1 MAERAI
7 LFDTSKCMA
16 CRACQIA
23 CKQWNELE
31 GEKTTNQGAYENPP
45 DLSHQTW
52 LKMKFIETERQG
64 KVDWLFARQAC
75 MHCTDASCVKVCP
88 TKALHH
94 HELGMVAYD
103 KGLCSGCGYCTEF
116 CPFHVP
122 RSDRNLITGVA
133 KMDKCTMCTS
143 PGLDR
148 NGEGYMP
155 ACVKTCP
162 TKALTYG
169 DRATLVAAGRQR
181 VTTLQAGGLN
191 NAYFYGDK
199 ELNGLHVLYVLDDSP
214 EAYGLPIN
222 PRVPDVAMA
231 WKDVIQPMGLVV
243 GGLALVGLGL
253 NFVVAR
259 KAMLDK
265 ELAEKGKSNGSKK

>member
-16 CRACQIA
+16 CRGCQIA
-23 CKQWNELE
+23 CKQWNELK
-31 GEKTTNQGAYENPP
+31 GVKTSNQGTYENPP
-45 DLSHQTW
+45 DLSSNTW
-52 LKMKFIETERQG
+52 LKMKFIETQKQG
-64 KVDWLFARQAC
+64 KVDWLFTRQAC
-75 MHCTDASCVKVCP
+75 MHCTDAACVKVCP
-88 TKALHH
+88 TKALYH
-94 HELGMVAYD
+94 HEMGMVAYNKD
-103 KGLCSGCGYCTEF
+103 LCSGCGYCQEF
-116 CPFHVP
+116 CPFNVP
-122 RSDRNLITGVA
+122 RSNRNLITGVA
-133 KMDKCTMCTS
+133 KMDKCTMCTN

-148 NGEGYMP
+148 NGEGYTP

-162 TKALTYG
+162 TKSLTYG
-169 DRATLVAAGRQR
+169 DRATLVATGRQR
-181 VTTLQAGGLN
+181 VTSLQAGGLN

-214 EAYGLPIN
+214 EAYGLPVN
-222 PRVPDVAMA
+222 PRVPDVTMA

-265 ELAEKGKSNGSKK
+265 ELAERGKNNGSKR